1 MSWKVKAG
9 LAAGGAALGLG
20 APALYF
26 WDQYKRGK
34 DLRGRASNVKENL
47 SGNLGRAAGIFAAT
61 ALGTGLAAHG
71 AGKYRHGMAKHREG
85 NAWDKA
91 QAIYQ
96 KGGVPS
102 SFRNRLESMER
113 TNLLQEAD
121 FRSARRLR
129 DELRPHY
136 RGPLAGGSPTF
147 FVDPTTNMSQ
157 RVRDLTAGSN
167 SLYLAFLEE
176 EDKHGAGKAAAVF
189 PTFIK
194 AGKAVGKLFKKGG
207 KKTGKK
213 VRELGVAGE
222 PRPTEKITPN
232 IWESKNKI
240 YASNI
245 DNSMPKTT
253 PGAPTSAFKRWAAP
267 VASTIGIVGG
277 GGMLAQDISR
287 RRQENTKRSNYDL
300 KDVLV
305 RSIIKEIVDKRAS
318 VAGKLLTSAGI
329 LGGGAM
335 VASGLG
341 RYARNKFDTEYKPA
355 LDRGEQTLN
364 FAEKATEA
372 LPYIAAIG
380 GTALGI
386 GGGYALGKRAGE
398 RQIDEAINL
407 VARNR
412 NAYNYGRALQHGR
425 RKTHDWNRDMIKD
438 IRSTRRRYERLN

>member
-20 APALYF
+20 APALHF
-26 WDQYKRGK
+26 RDQYKRAQ
-34 DLRGRASNVKENL
+34 DLKGRATNVKENL
-47 SGNLGRAAGIFAAT
+47 PGNLGKAAGIFAAT
-61 ALGTGLAAHG
+61 ALGTGLVAHG
-71 AGKYRHGMAKHREG
+71 AGKYKHGMAKHRAG

-102 SFRNRLESMER
+102 SFRNKLDSMDR
-113 TNLLQEAD
+113 VNLLQETD
-121 FRSARRLR
+121 LRSARRLG

-136 RGPLAGGSPTF
+136 RGPLGPHTF
-147 FVDPTTNMSQ
+147 TDPTTNMSQ

-167 SLYLAFLEE
+167 SLYLAFLAE
-176 EDKHGAGKAAAVF
+176 EDKHGAGTAAAMF

-194 AGKAVGKLFKKGG
+194 AGKTVGKLFKKGG
-207 KKTGKK
+207 KKAGKK

-222 PRPTEKITPN
+222 PLPTEKITPN

-240 YASNI
+240 YASNMDSI
-245 DNSMPKTT
+245 VPGTT
-253 PGAPTSAFKRWAAP
+253 SGAPASAFKRWATP
-267 VASTIGIVGG
+267 VASTVGIVGG

-287 RRQENTKRSNYDL
+287 RRQEGVKRSNYDL
-300 KDVLV
+300 KDVLT

-318 VAGKLLTSAGI
+318 VAGKLLTGAGM

-335 VASGLG
+335 AASGLG
-341 RYARNKFDTEYKPA
+341 RYARSKFDTKYKPT
-355 LDRGEQTLN
+355 LDKGEKTLN
-364 FAEKATEA
+364 FAEKATKA
-372 LPYIAAIG
+372 LPYVAAIG

-386 GGGYALGKRAGE
+386 GGGYALGKRAGGK
-398 RQIDEAINL
+398 QIDEAANL

-412 NAYNYGRALQHGR
+412 NAYNYGRALQQGR
-425 RKTHDWNRDMIKD
+425 RKTHDWNRNMLENI
-438 IRSTRRRYERLN
+438 STTRRRYERLN